1 MTPEVRKAGTGAGG
15 RPRDPELGPAV
26 LAAAA
31 ELVVR
36 RGYHGVRMEELA
48 QLAGT
53 TKTAIYRRW
62 PSRAAVLLDL
72 VAQRMPPPVEVDA
85 VLPSGMAGSAENED
99 VVAASRL
106 LARSLSDP
114 AVVHCVMGLLAEAV
128 HQPELGAQFR
138 AKLIEP
144 QIAAADALVA
154 AAKKAGRC
162 PPWVSGALL
171 ADIMTGSVLQHVV
184 VRGQPADDA
193 FFAELAQ
200 FVGNALR

>member
-1 MTPEVRKAGTGAGG
+1 MTPEQRKAGTRAGG

-31 ELVVR
+31 DLVVR

-62 PSRAAVLLDL
+62 PSRTAVMLDL
-72 VAQRMPPPVEVDA
+72 VAQRMPPPVDVDA
-85 VLPSGMAGSAENED
+85 ALPSSSPENED
-99 VVAASRL
+99 VVAGGRQ
-106 LARSLSDP
+106 LAQTLSDP
-114 AVVHCVMGLLAEAV
+114 VVVHCVMGLLSEAV
-128 HQPELGAQFR
+128 HQPEVGARFR
-138 AKLIEP
+138 ARLVEP

-154 AAKKAGRC
+154 AAKQAGRC
-162 PPWVSGALL
+162 PHWVSGALL

>member
-1 MTPEVRKAGTGAGG
+1 MSPAPRKQEPGAGG

-36 RGYHGVRMEELA
+36 HGYHGVRMEELA

-62 PSRAAVLLDL
+62 PSRTAVLLDL
-72 VAQRMPPPVEVDA
+72 VAQRMPPPVDVHTG
-85 VLPSGMAGSAENED
+85 LPSSSAENAD
-99 VVAASRL
+99 VVAESRQ
-106 LARSLSDP
+106 LARTLSDP
-114 AVVHCVMGLLAEAV
+114 AVVHCVMGLLSEAV
-128 HQPELGAQFR
+128 HQPELGAEFR
-138 AKLIEP
+138 ARLVEP
-144 QIAAADALVA
+144 QIAAAEALVT
-154 AAKKAGRC
+154 AAKEAGRC

-171 ADIMTGSVLQHVV
+171 ADIMTGAVLQHVV